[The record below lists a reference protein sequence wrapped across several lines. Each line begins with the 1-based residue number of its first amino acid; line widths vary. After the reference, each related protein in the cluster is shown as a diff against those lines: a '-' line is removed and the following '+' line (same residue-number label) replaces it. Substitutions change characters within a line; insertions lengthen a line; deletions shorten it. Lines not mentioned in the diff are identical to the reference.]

1 MLQLFLSKPYV
12 SVYFFVHIFSQPCFY
27 FVSLYFL
34 LTYTMKVLKLLYCF
48 VTFPFSSQLRQVASV
63 PLIFNGITTTFSK
76 VLYFIQFIEPIYKNL
91 STRSLRLSSSCY
103 SHHLF
108 FSHATNSFGLLSHLE
123 LFSPLS
129 EVCLCYMPKRPASA
143 LPFCHRW
150 LGN

>member
-91 STRSLRLSSSCY
+91 STRSLRWLAVQLL
-103 SHHLF
+103 LF
-108 FSHATNSFGLLSHLE
+108 PPPFLLACHE
-123 LFSPLS
+123 LFWFTVTSGTFLS
-129 EVCLCYMPKRPASA
+129 T
-143 LPFCHRW
+143 F
-150 LGN
+150 